1 MLFYF
6 ENSHVYIIIIP
17 MERCLRGRKSTIGNR
32 VYAKTYRGF
41 ESLSLRQ
48 KRSYSKLGNTTFDFL
63 SKNIV
68 KNYYINNTTTRHH
81 LLYNSKIDSAM
92 LFISSATKFIFIESS
107 LLKSKIFIFKNLP
120 HSPPSSLDTYSIEG

>member
-1 MLFYF
+1 
-6 ENSHVYIIIIP
+6 
-17 MERCLRGRKSTIGNR
+17 
-32 VYAKTYRGF
+32 
-41 ESLSLRQ
+41 
-48 KRSYSKLGNTTFDFL
+48 
-63 SKNIV
+63 V